1 MGIKHHIQGL
11 FHKHKL
17 QLFIDTVFFFILAI
31 MFDVIIADFTDLLA
45 SLIIYCPEKTVKMI
59 KT

>member
-17 QLFIDTVFFFILAI
+17 QMFNDTVLLFILAI
-31 MFDVIIADFTDLLA
+31 MFDVIIVDFTELLA
-45 SLIIYCPEKTVKMI
+45 SLIIYCPEKRVKMT